1 MLICQLFLTFAPQY
15 AIQLQYKQNS
25 MATTIKRKAASF
37 RLPSYLL
44 EGLKTEA
51 RRQHRSVNNLVE
63 VVLLKTL
70 YNEPNA
76 ETLAAMKEC
85 ESGVELEDFNPNEL
99 DKYIYAETT
108 EEVHSV

>member
-1 MLICQLFLTFAPQY
+1 
-15 AIQLQYKQNS
+15 

-63 VVLLKTL
+63 VALLKSL

-85 ESGVELEDFNPNEL
+85 QSGVELEDFDPNEL
-99 DKYIYAETT
+99 DKYIFAETS
-108 EEVHSV
+108 EEIRPV

>member
-1 MLICQLFLTFAPQY
+1 M
-15 AIQLQYKQNS
+15 AI
-25 MATTIKRKAASF
+25 TIKRKAASF
-37 RLPSYLL
+37 RLPNYLL

-63 VVLLKTL
+63 YVLVKSL
-70 YNEPNA
+70 YSEPNA

-99 DKYIYAETT
+99 DKYIYAEET
-108 EEVHSV
+108 ETVQSV

>member
-1 MLICQLFLTFAPQY
+1 
-15 AIQLQYKQNS
+15 

-44 EGLKTEA
+44 EGLKIEA

-63 VVLLKTL
+63 VVLLKSL

-85 ESGVELEDFNPNEL
+85 ESGVDLEIFDPNEL

>member
-1 MLICQLFLTFAPQY
+1 MPSKCIRAC
-15 AIQLQYKQNS
+15 IIVWS
-25 MATTIKRKAASF
+25 VISF

-63 VVLLKTL
+63 VVLLKSL

-85 ESGVELEDFNPNEL
+85 LSGVELENFDPNEL
-99 DKYIYAETT
+99 QPLDLSSFESFMQSLDK
-108 EEVHSV
+108 

>member
-1 MLICQLFLTFAPQY
+1 
-15 AIQLQYKQNS
+15 

-63 VVLLKTL
+63 VVLLKSL

-85 ESGVELEDFNPNEL
+85 QSGTELEDFNPNEL
-99 DKYIYAETT
+99 QPLDLSSFESFMQSLDK
-108 EEVHSV
+108 

>member
-1 MLICQLFLTFAPQY
+1 
-15 AIQLQYKQNS
+15 

-37 RLPSYLL
+37 RLPNYLL

-63 VVLLKTL
+63 VVLLKSL

-76 ETLAAMKEC
+76 ETLAAMKELM
-85 ESGVELEDFNPNEL
+85 SFFVGMSSTALATW
-99 DKYIYAETT
+99 YIITIE
-108 EEVHSV
+108 HSLYLKG

>member
-1 MLICQLFLTFAPQY
+1 M
-15 AIQLQYKQNS
+15 
-25 MATTIKRKAASF
+25 
-37 RLPSYLL
+37 

-63 VVLLKTL
+63 VALLKSL

-85 ESGVELEDFNPNEL
+85 QSGVKLEDFDPNEL
-99 DKYIYAETT
+99 DKYIYAETS
-108 EEVHSV
+108 EEIHSV

>member
-1 MLICQLFLTFAPQY
+1 
-15 AIQLQYKQNS
+15 
-25 MATTIKRKAASF
+25 MATTVKRKAASF

-63 VVLLKTL
+63 VVLLKSL
-70 YNEPNA
+70 YDKPNA

-85 ESGVELEDFNPNEL
+85 KSGVELEDFDPNEL
-99 DKYIYAETT
+99 DKYIYAGTSED
-108 EEVHSV
+108 